1 MLTLITHEKDNIM
14 VTRDRHEL
22 KELNTI
28 GSRIELTRR
37 NYNVSKEELSEYLE
51 ISKKVLYNIEN
62 DISMPSVEVL
72 VRLHNK
78 FKVSIDYILL
88 GKHNE

>member
-1 MLTLITHEKDNIM
+1 M
-14 VTRDRHEL
+14 VTKDRFEL
-22 KELNTI
+22 KDINTI

-37 NYNVSKEELSEYLE
+37 NNNVSREELCDYLDV
-51 ISKKVLYNIEN
+51 SKKVLYNIEN

-72 VRLHNK
+72 VKLHNK

-88 GKHNE
+88 GRR